1 MFFSNII
8 NKVNQL
14 SVFLEG
20 SSIPQYL
27 IFFVFALGSVLI
39 GKYTP
44 GIVQIII
51 NRFMPNLGKEITNNF
66 IRPLTKLFQ
75 IAGTFILISLS
86 SVWLEDYKA
95 LYNFLNPLIVL
106 AVVISIAWLAS
117 RLFQQLLRIY
127 GIEIIRKSGLEA
139 DELLLV
145 FETIVN
151 VAIGF
156 IAAIGYAQTQRF
168 PLTGL
173 LAGVSIGG
181 VAISFAASKT
191 LEQLFGTVVL
201 YLDRPFIPGDYIRF
215 SLTSGYTPP
224 EGETY
229 GRVESIGLRSTKI
242 RVAATG
248 TLYIVPNN
256 QLANTGIENITRG
269 KKVMVLLYLDFTKK
283 LIEREKALV
292 EQVVKNSTDSVFG
305 IDPGSTKIAV
315 FDHEH
320 TDKCRARITFFILGS
335 SENSIQLRKR
345 LLEVANQN
353 ISKELKN
360 FGIDF
365 YLQEPN
371 IYVDSPVTI

>member
-1 MFFSNII
+1 MFFSNLI
-8 NKVNQL
+8 NEVNQL
-14 SVFLEG
+14 SVSLES

-27 IFFVFALGSVLI
+27 IFFVFALGAILI

-75 IAGTFILISLS
+75 IAGTFILIYLS

-95 LYNFLNPLIVL
+95 LYNFFNPLIVL

-156 IAAIGYAQTQRF
+156 VAAIGYAQSQRF

-215 SLTSGYTPP
+215 SLSAGYTPP
-224 EGETY
+224 EGQTY

-292 EQVVKNSTDSVFG
+292 QQVVKNSTDSVFG

-315 FDHEH
+315 FDHQT
-320 TDKCRARITFFILGS
+320 TDKTRARVTFFILGS

-345 LLEVANQN
+345 LLEVANQS

-360 FGIDF
+360 WGIEF

-371 IYVDSPVTI
+371 IYVDSPMTM

>member
-1 MFFSNII
+1 M
-8 NKVNQL
+8 
-14 SVFLEG
+14 
-20 SSIPQYL
+20 
-27 IFFVFALGSVLI
+27 I

>member
-14 SVFLEG
+14 FVFLEG
-20 SSIPQYL
+20 SSIPHYL
-27 IFFVFALGSVLI
+27 IFFVFALGALLI

-44 GIVQIII
+44 GIVQLTI
-51 NRFMPNLGKEITNNF
+51 NRFMPNSGKEITNNF
-66 IRPLTKLFQ
+66 ISPLTKPFQ
-75 IAGTFILISLS
+75 VAGTFILISLS

-106 AVVISIAWLAS
+106 GVVISIAWLAS
-117 RLFQQLLRIY
+117 RLFQQLLRVY

-156 IAAIGYAQTQRF
+156 IAAIGYAQSQRF

-215 SLTSGYTPP
+215 SLTTGYTPP

-242 RVAATG
+242 RIAATG
-248 TLYIVPNN
+248 TVYIVPNN

-269 KKVMVLLYLDFTKK
+269 KKVMVLLYLDFNKK

-292 EQVVKNSTDSVFG
+292 QQVVKNSTDSVFG
-305 IDPGSTKIAV
+305 IDPGSTKIAI

-345 LLEVANQN
+345 LLEVANQS
-353 ISKELKN
+353 ISKELKSL
-360 FGIDF
+360 GIEF

-371 IYVDSPVTI
+371 IYVDSPMTM